1 MRRHAFD
8 SIRARGKPLSLKHL
22 LRPLT
27 RWRATA
33 RNRRV
38 LLSLDDRLL
47 RDIGLTRHDVA
58 YGHGTRSD
66 DVRAHW

>member
-8 SIRARGKPLSLKHL
+8 SIREKGKPLSLKHL
-22 LRPLT
+22 LRPLA

-38 LLSLDDRLL
+38 LLSLDERLL
-47 RDIGLTRHDVA
+47 RDIGLTRHDVV
-58 YGHGTRSD
+58 HGDAFRPD
-66 DVRAHW
+66 AVRGYW